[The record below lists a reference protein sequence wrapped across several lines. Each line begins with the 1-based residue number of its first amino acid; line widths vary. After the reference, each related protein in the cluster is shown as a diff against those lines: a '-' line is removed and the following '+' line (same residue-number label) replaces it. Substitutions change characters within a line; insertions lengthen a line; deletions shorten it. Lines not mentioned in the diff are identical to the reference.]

1 MIDRILYWFITLP
14 VLGKTGCLGLIVL
27 LLACTGGTLATIP
40 ATRARVAAEATQTA
54 VAQQAQA
61 AQVVIAQ
68 QAEATQVALN
78 TIATS
83 RTAAAATEQA
93 QSDATAT
100 GVAAVQQATE
110 AAVADQ
116 TASAVAVSLAA
127 SSTSRA
133 IQSATDTAVAMVQ
146 MTQAVVA
153 QAETAAAIPTPTP
166 IPQVAYTELGRWEK
180 DGRLWVAVRIPPGVA
195 SADLR
200 RLALT
205 LRTTDP
211 AARYY
216 VFDDDAQF
224 PAFKSYQVQDTAFP
238 ETWIAAHN
246 VAMINQMASNGRLE
260 WQLLLQQSPYESY
273 AVELENSLWGGKR
286 GDGSITPEEAA
297 GWASLYMKQTES
309 YACCVTRVETTAG
322 GRSVITV
329 TLDGEL
335 ATRPEESRK
344 QIATAVFVRFQ
355 AELGE
360 CPDSVVFIDT
370 SGSPIGGGYTPTKC
384 N

>member
-205 LRTTDP
+205 LRTSDP

-224 PAFKSYQVQDTAFP
+224 PEFKSYQVQGTAYP
-238 ETWIAAHN
+238 EAWIAAHN
-246 VAMINQMASNGRLE
+246 VAMINQMGTSSGLE
-260 WQLLLQQSPYESY
+260 WQLMLQITGETYP
-273 AVELENSLWGGKR
+273 VELATSLWGGKR
-286 GDGSITPEEAA
+286 DDGSITSEEAA
-297 GWASLYMKQTES
+297 GWASLFMTQTEN
-309 YACCVTRVETTAG
+309 YACCVTRVQVTAG
-322 GRSVITV
+322 SRPIITI

-335 ATRPEESRK
+335 ATRTEQSRQ
-344 QIATAVFVRFQ
+344 QIATAALFRFQ
-355 AELGE
+355 GELGE
-360 CPDSVVFIDT
+360 CPDSVLFVDT
-370 SGSPIGGGYTPTKC
+370 DGSPIGDGYTPTRC
-384 N
+384 S